1 MVRKILCGFA
11 LSLLCSCA
19 EKQTEAGNKIETRA
33 LPQWQPPAAGTVVA
47 QYQKRIGK
55 DKLNVSYFKVEMIS
69 TDNSKAG
76 EYLMKFAYGYN
87 ANEKTIELPKW
98 TGNTVLKPVI
108 KEGLGDY
115 ACLVGFEAND
125 NQFHEL
131 YEVKAINNDVSVKQ
145 TRGYYQAK

>member
-1 MVRKILCGFA
+1 MARKILCGFA
-11 LSLLCSCA
+11 LLLLTGCA
-19 EKQTEAGNKIETRA
+19 EKQTEAGNKTEKEVVQ
-33 LPQWQPPAAGTVVA
+33 QWQPPATGTVVA
-47 QYQKRIGK
+47 QYQKRIGE
-55 DKLNVSYFKVEMIS
+55 DKLNVKYFKVEMIS

-76 EYLMKFAYGYN
+76 EYLMKFAYGFN
-87 ANEKTIELPKW
+87 ANEKTVELPKW
-98 TGNTVLKPVI
+98 TEGTVLKPVI

-131 YEVKAINNDVSVKQ
+131 YEVKVINGDISVKQ